1 MTGQVV
7 PTNPAT
13 SVRGPTHVVRT
24 GKTPVLQPAE
34 ARQLLDTI
42 DTSTLRGLR
51 DRALL
56 AVMVYS
62 FARVSAVVGMRVE
75 DYYQQGKRWWL
86 RLQEK
91 GGKHHAVP
99 VHHKA
104 VYRLRVL
111 GQWFDGIR
119 FYAAASSP
127 RRSRRTWAGLW

>member
-7 PTNPAT
+7 PANPAA

-24 GKTPVLQPAE
+24 GKTPVLQPTE

-42 DTSTLRGLR
+42 DTSTLSGLR

-91 GGKHHAVP
+91 GGKHHAGTSGGV
-99 VHHKA
+99 
-104 VYRLRVL
+104 VYCLTGTSSTWL
-111 GQWFDGIR
+111 GWMTLDDRPFER
-119 FYAAASSP
+119 
-127 RRSRRTWAGLW
+127 

>member
-7 PTNPAT
+7 PANQAA

-34 ARQLLDTI
+34 ARLLLDTI
-42 DTSTLRGLR
+42 DTSTLSGLR

-56 AVMVYS
+56 SVMVYS
-62 FARVSAVVGMRVE
+62 FARVSAVVWMRVE

-91 GGKHHAVP
+91 GSKHHAGRRPDGV
-99 VHHKA
+99 
-104 VYRLRVL
+104 VYCLTGTSSTWL
-111 GQWFDGIR
+111 GWMTLDDRPFER
-119 FYAAASSP
+119 
-127 RRSRRTWAGLW
+127 